1 MSPPGQS
8 SEEGTVLHS
17 DDSVA
22 NLRRRKT
29 ESALSRLSSSTSSL
43 MRSASQGHV
52 EAALGPTPVSPTA
65 PVLKRSLEVED
76 RSRGGGWG
84 GSSGTAI
91 CPCTP
96 VSATRQGQHS
106 SQSFDFDPRLLGL
119 LRPDSFSY
127 SFLG

>member
-65 PVLKRSLEVED
+65 LVLKRSLEVED
-76 RSRGGGWG
+76 RSWG
-84 GSSGTAI
+84 APQVLPFVPACQSVPHAKAR
-91 CPCTP
+91 P
-96 VSATRQGQHS
+96 A
-106 SQSFDFDPRLLGL
+106 SFDFDPRLLGL
-119 LRPDSFSY
+119 LHPDLTHS
-127 SFLG
+127 